1 VQEALTNVAKHAD
14 ASSCRVYLQQLPYSL
29 LVTIEDDGKGIVSA
43 IAAETHVRSG
53 VGLVGVRERVARVG
67 GTINLESAPG
77 SGTRLTAELPMP
89 HAEPVTSGD
98 GVEAMPP
105 ATGRIAS

>member
-1 VQEALTNVAKHAD
+1 
-14 ASSCRVYLQQLPYSL
+14 VYLQRLPYSL
-29 LVTIEDDGKGIVSA
+29 LVTIEDDGKGIVA
-43 IAAETHVRSG
+43 ATAAETPVRSG

-77 SGTRLTAELPMP
+77 SGTRLTAELPIP
-89 HAEPVTSGD
+89 HAEAAPS
-98 GVEAMPP
+98 